1 MVKTYVLEI
10 IFDEDTEECIGLRE
24 YVDFSDTVLNVNGE
38 KLKVNGKLGDLLDSS
53 IMGVS

>member
-24 YVDFSDTVLNVNGE
+24 YIDFNDTVLNVNGE
-38 KLKVNGKLGDLLDSS
+38 KLKINRKLGDLLDSS